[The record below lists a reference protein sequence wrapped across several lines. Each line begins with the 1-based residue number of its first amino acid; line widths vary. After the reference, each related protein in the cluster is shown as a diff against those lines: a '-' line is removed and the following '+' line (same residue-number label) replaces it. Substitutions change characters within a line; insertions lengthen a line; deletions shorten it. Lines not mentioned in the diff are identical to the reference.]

1 MLERLNRILNIIMG
15 SAVGVLL
22 GHGIYVYWDY
32 RTRPGLYEMQ
42 SAPWYTSILVYG
54 LVTVCVLIL
63 CFIMKL
69 YIRKRM
75 RELEEE

>member
-1 MLERLNRILNIIMG
+1 MLERFNWILNIIMG

-22 GHGIYVYWDY
+22 GHGIYLYWDY

-54 LVTVCVLIL
+54 LAADSVFYYEAVHPQ
-63 CFIMKL
+63 KNA
-69 YIRKRM
+69 
-75 RELEEE
+75 

>member
-1 MLERLNRILNIIMG
+1 MLERFNWILNIIMG
-15 SAVGVLL
+15 STVGVLL
-22 GHGIYVYWDY
+22 GHGIYLYWDY

-54 LVTVCVLIL
+54 LAVVCVLIL